1 MAQAAT
7 AEQAEQVLELIL
19 DQREATEVTAAVVLS
34 EVTEGMVEVV
44 VLEVLVLP
52 EVMVAMAAM
61 VETAPGRTQEP
72 HQLPRVWLLKPI
84 KHQEVTMCLLVVLV
98 EMEDMVATAETEEE
112 VVEKSFKEGQ
122 EGQEPRAVRHWELRE
137 ALAALGVRVEQV
149 EV

>member
-1 MAQAAT
+1 VAQAAT
-7 AEQAEQVLELIL
+7 AEQAEQLLELIL
-19 DQREATEVTAAVVLS
+19 DQREVTEVTAAVVLS

-61 VETAPGRTQEP
+61 VETAPGQTQEP

-122 EGQEPRAVRHWELRE
+122 EGQEPRAVRHWELRG